1 MRIIKNWLCKK
12 GNLTKNTKLNSNTII
27 SIIINNRKILM
38 ENGRENY
45 KPSTTE
51 ISRQPSPTKGRSP
64 GSTLKNS
71 QNVNGLST
79 TKSTS
84 TISDILN
91 EKGGK
96 MPEIIKKG
104 LRDDLGLF
112 DTKEIGNVEFE
123 EENDQRLKD
132 DEDEESEPSWQKKSG
147 SEDSSDG
154 FHKPVDFGIDR
165 ETSIKLDKLNVM
177 LMVGKEPNRQSIES
191 VGSAPTSSRE
201 VLDSPTRNYVKNVLG
216 LKDEDLDLKKSIDSN
231 KISFSS
237 AIDDIK
243 SKKLENQ
250 GDYKTQ
256 LKLFQESLE
265 R

>member
-1 MRIIKNWLCKK
+1 
-12 GNLTKNTKLNSNTII
+12 
-27 SIIINNRKILM
+27 M

-45 KPSTTE
+45 RPPTAE
-51 ISRQPSPTKGRSP
+51 NRQSSPTKGRSP

-71 QNVNGLST
+71 QNINGLST

-84 TISDILN
+84 TISDVIN

-96 MPEIIKKG
+96 LKKS
-104 LRDDLGLF
+104 LRGDLGLF
-112 DTKEIGNVEFE
+112 DTKDIGNVEFE
-123 EENDQRLKD
+123 EENDQKLKED
-132 DEDEESEPSWQKKSG
+132 DEEDESEPSWQKKSG

-177 LMVGKEPNRQSIES
+177 LMVGKEPNRQSIDS

-231 KISFSS
+231 KISLSS

-243 SKKLENQ
+243 TKKPENQ

>member
-1 MRIIKNWLCKK
+1 ML
-12 GNLTKNTKLNSNTII
+12 
-27 SIIINNRKILM
+27 
-38 ENGRENY
+38 
-45 KPSTTE
+45 
-51 ISRQPSPTKGRSP
+51 
-64 GSTLKNS
+64 
-71 QNVNGLST
+71 
-79 TKSTS
+79 
-84 TISDILN
+84 
-91 EKGGK
+91 
-96 MPEIIKKG
+96 
-104 LRDDLGLF
+104 DDHHP
-112 DTKEIGNVEFE
+112 
-123 EENDQRLKD
+123 